1 MSVAEIVVGAI
12 RVRGARTGDRALL
25 GGRTEDLARR
35 TNTIAAL
42 TGLAVD
48 TLHGLTRLT
57 LIIDAGLGAGT
68 DIVIVAVLIGGAL
81 ALRDERRETSA

>member
-1 MSVAEIVVGAI
+1 M
-12 RVRGARTGDRALL
+12 
-25 GGRTEDLARR
+25 
-35 TNTIAAL
+35 
-42 TGLAVD
+42 
-48 TLHGLTRLT
+48 T